1 MANDSTQLLV
11 PGTAFRMLTAPYAAS
26 GTPLPADALAYGGA
40 WPAPWSVFGYSDTGI
55 AFAAGRTLQDITV
68 DQELDPV
75 VILGTARD
83 IHLGTALAQFTETN
97 LQTAVGYGT
106 TSGVAAGA
114 PSAYGHDDLVI
125 QGGAIP
131 LNNILVAAEAQAQD
145 GTPWRVILF
154 RCNAHAAVNMTI
166 KKNEKT
172 NIPFEARA
180 LPDTAVSP
188 SQIALI
194 RKVRPQGT

>member
-11 PGTAFRMLTAPYAAS
+11 PGTAFRMLTAPYATS
-26 GTPLPADALAYGGA
+26 GTPLPADSLAYGGA
-40 WPAPWSVFGYSDTGI
+40 WPSPWTDFGYSDTGI
-55 AFAAGRTLQDITV
+55 AFALSRTMQDITV

-75 VILGTARD
+75 VILATARD
-83 IHLGTALAQFTETN
+83 IHLGTALAQFSLTN
-97 LQTAVGYGT
+97 LETAIGYGS
-106 TSGVAAGA
+106 TSGVSGA
-114 PSAYGHDDLVI
+114 PTGWGHDDLVI

-131 LNNILVAAEAQAQD
+131 LNNILVAAEAKAQD
-145 GTPWRVILF
+145 GTPWRVVLF

-172 NIPFEARA
+172 NTPFEARA

>member
-11 PGTAFRMLTAPYAAS
+11 PGTAFQLYEADYATS
-26 GTPLPADALAYGGA
+26 GTPIPADGAYPGTWA
-40 WPAPWSVFGYSDTGI
+40 NPWSAFGYSDTGI
-55 AFAAGRTLQDITV
+55 AFAASRTLQDITV

-83 IHLGTALAQFTETN
+83 IHLGTALAQFTLSNVKTS
-97 LQTAVGYGT
+97 VGYGT
-106 TSGVAAGA
+106 TSGVAAATSG
-114 PSAYGHDDLVI
+114 SYGHDDLVI

-131 LNNILVAAEAQAQD
+131 LNNILVAAEAEAQD
-145 GTPWRVILF
+145 GTPFRIVLF

-172 NIPFEARA
+172 VIPFEARA
-180 LPDTAVSP
+180 LPDTSVSP
-188 SQIALI
+188 SQIALV
-194 RKVRPQGT
+194 RKVRPIGT